1 MKEIEIA
8 DNYMDEREFR
18 NYVNTMFYKH
28 GYHPLKIDDVRIS
41 DPDKNNNNDQ
51 LVTKDEIKYTVQTYL
66 NEQIGEKEIKDTIE
80 DMKKEKVEYG
90 LIISNLFVNNEVK
103 EKAEESN
110 ITILD
115 RNEFKDD
122 IYEKVE

>member
-28 GYHPLKIDDVRIS
+28 GYHPLKIDDVRIA